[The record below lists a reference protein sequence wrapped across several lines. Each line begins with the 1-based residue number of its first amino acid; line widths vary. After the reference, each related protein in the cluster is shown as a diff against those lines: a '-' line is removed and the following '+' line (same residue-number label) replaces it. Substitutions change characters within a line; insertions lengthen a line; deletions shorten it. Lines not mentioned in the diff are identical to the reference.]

1 VAGFATFFF
10 NGWLAP
16 AQPDPSIYLAANTAL
31 PPSSTS
37 AQAHLQEMIEK
48 LEETN
53 RQFGTIREAAQAK
66 PLTGIRERACFL
78 AVEAQHAIAAYK
90 RTLVLSVPY
99 AQMKHPSRSAGPV
112 LKRPRLTSPTGSVVV
127 ELRGDVWTP

>member
-37 AQAHLQEMIEK
+37 AQAHIREMIEE

-53 RQFGTIREAAQAK
+53 RQFATVRETAQPK
-66 PLTGIRERACFL
+66 PLTGIREHAMLAC
-78 AVEAQHAIAAYK
+78 
-90 RTLVLSVPY
+90 R
-99 AQMKHPSRSAGPV
+99 
-112 LKRPRLTSPTGSVVV
+112 
-127 ELRGDVWTP
+127 